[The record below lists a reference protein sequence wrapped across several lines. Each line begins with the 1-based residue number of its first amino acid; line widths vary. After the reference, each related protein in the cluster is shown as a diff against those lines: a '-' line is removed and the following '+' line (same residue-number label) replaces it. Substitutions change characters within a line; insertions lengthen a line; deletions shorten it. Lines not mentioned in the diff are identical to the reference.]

1 MGKAFEKQ
9 TKTIEDQ
16 GQKQVEASKT
26 KAIEGKSND
35 NSSNSKEIYDKIL
48 EEIMHEILKMSRE
61 INYNNSVYVFKG
73 PTSSISFTEFE
84 SPMYPYNQFKKG
96 DKTLQQVEKEQKK
109 FKSELG
115 QIKSRDP
122 KKNHRSN

>member
-26 KAIEGKSND
+26 KAIEDKSND

-48 EEIMHEILKMSRE
+48 EK
-61 INYNNSVYVFKG
+61 
-73 PTSSISFTEFE
+73 
-84 SPMYPYNQFKKG
+84 
-96 DKTLQQVEKEQKK
+96 
-109 FKSELG
+109 
-115 QIKSRDP
+115 
-122 KKNHRSN
+122 